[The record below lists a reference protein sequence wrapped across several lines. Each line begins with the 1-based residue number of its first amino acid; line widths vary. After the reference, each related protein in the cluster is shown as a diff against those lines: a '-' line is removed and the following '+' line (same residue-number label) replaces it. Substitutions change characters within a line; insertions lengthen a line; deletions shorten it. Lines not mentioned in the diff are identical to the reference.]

1 MAEENKIP
9 VMQIQHHHAHLAACL
24 AENKYPLDK
33 NVIALC
39 YDGTGYGQDGNIW
52 GGEILV
58 GNALSYKR
66 IGHLQ
71 YLPLPGGDLA
81 IKKPYRIALAVF
93 NCLGINLGQQYCIGT
108 ILFR

>member
-1 MAEENKIP
+1 MP
-9 VMQIQHHHAHLAACL
+9 TWAACL

-52 GGEILV
+52 GGEIL
-58 GNALSYKR
+58 GKNALSYER

-81 IKKPYRIALAVF
+81 IKKPYRIALAH
-93 NCLGINLGQQYCIGT
+93 
-108 ILFR
+108 